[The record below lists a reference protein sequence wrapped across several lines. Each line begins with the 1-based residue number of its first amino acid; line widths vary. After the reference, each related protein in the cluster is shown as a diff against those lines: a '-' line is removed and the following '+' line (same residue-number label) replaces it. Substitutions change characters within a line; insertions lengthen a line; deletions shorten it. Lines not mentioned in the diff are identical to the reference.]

1 MMDNQ
6 IANLEREIARLQRVE
21 SNLRNTFDERLE
33 EEKTAT
39 LRHFFSRLNSDRYGH
54 ILDLLDESSR
64 ELRALRRSGEP
75 VPRAFDSVYPLV
87 MQLTAFVRD
96 SGIAPIL
103 PLGQPREVRV
113 GELDSCE
120 YIGRPFAS
128 ETETRRVETVSP
140 GWRMGDIRI
149 SDPVVREVDD

>member
-1 MMDNQ
+1 MKDIQ
-6 IANLEREIARLQRVE
+6 IADLEREISRLQRVNAMLQ
-21 SNLRNTFDERLE
+21 SSFDERLE
-33 EEKTAT
+33 EEKQAAY
-39 LRHFFSRLNSDRYGH
+39 RHFFSRLNSDNYGH
-54 ILDLLDESSR
+54 ILDLLLESNK

-75 VPRAFDSVYPLV
+75 LPPIFDSVYPLV
-87 MQLTAFVRD
+87 MQLMAFVRD
-96 SGIAPIL
+96 SDIAPIM
-103 PLGQPREVRV
+103 PLGQPRDVCV

>member
-6 IANLEREIARLQRVE
+6 IADLEREISRLQRV
-21 SNLRNTFDERLE
+21 NTLLTNSFDERLE
-33 EEKTAT
+33 EEKQAAY
-39 LRHFFSRLNSDRYGH
+39 RHFFSRLNSDRYGH
-54 ILDLLDESSR
+54 ILDLLSESSR

-87 MQLTAFVRD
+87 MQLMAFVRD
-96 SGIAPIL
+96 SDIAPIM

-113 GELDSCE
+113 EELNSCE

>member
-1 MMDNQ
+1 MMDQ
-6 IANLEREIARLQRVE
+6 ISDLEREISRLQRVE

-54 ILDLLDESSR
+54 ILDLLAKSNQ

-75 VPRAFDSVYPLV
+75 MPKAFDSVYPLV
-87 MQLTAFVRD
+87 MQLMAFVRNSD
-96 SGIAPIL
+96 IAPIL
-103 PLGQPREVRV
+103 PLGQPREVCV

-128 ETETRRVETVSP
+128 ETETRRVETVSS

-149 SDPVVREVDD
+149 SDPVVREMDD